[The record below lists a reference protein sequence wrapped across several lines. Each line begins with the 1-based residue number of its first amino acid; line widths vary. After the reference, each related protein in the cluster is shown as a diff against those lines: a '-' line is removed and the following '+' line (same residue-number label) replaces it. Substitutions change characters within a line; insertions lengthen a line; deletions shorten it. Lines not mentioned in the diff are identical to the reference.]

1 MSILQAFILGIV
13 QGLTEFLPI
22 SSSAHLVLVPFFL
35 GWKIP
40 ADQEFPFDV
49 LVQLG
54 TLLAVIIYFRKD
66 LWAIIVAFIQGLIQ
80 RKPFAEFDSRMGWY
94 LILATIPASII
105 GLLIKDQVE
114 AAFGSPV
121 ATGVFLFVTAF
132 FLLLAEQ
139 IGKRTR
145 PLESLT
151 WKDALWVGIW
161 QIISLF
167 PGVSRSGSTIAGGM
181 TRNLTRPAAAR
192 FSFLMMVPVM
202 LAAGLLTTLDLLK
215 VPNLSSFLP
224 VMAIGFITAAI
235 VGYIAIR
242 WLLSFLVSHSLRW
255 FAVYCIIVG
264 AITLIVAYV

>member
-1 MSILQAFILGIV
+1 MSILQAIILGIV

-40 ADQEFPFDV
+40 VDQEFPFDV

-66 LWAIIVAFIQGLIQ
+66 LWAIIVAFIQGLVR

-114 AAFGSPV
+114 AAFNSPA

-139 IGKRTR
+139 VGKRSR
-145 PLESLT
+145 PLETLT
-151 WKDALWVGIW
+151 WVDALWVGIW

-192 FSFLMMVPVM
+192 FSFLMSVPVM

-235 VGYIAIR
+235 VGYISIR

-255 FAVYCIIVG
+255 FAVYCILIG